1 MTQSAIVKIEEPAKT
16 VVARPKMAKMTK
28 IKRPVRSMP
37 LAKSNQWTQEK
48 LEAFGAEIH
57 AVGEEVRARMG
68 EADVAYVKK
77 LRKIS
82 RTAEALG
89 RALIHFSF
97 DPFTWSAGVFSL
109 FLHHQLETTE
119 IGHSALHGS
128 WDGLQG
134 AEAFYSS
141 AFKWIMPV
149 DEKAWKHE
157 HNILH
162 HQYTN
167 IVGKDP
173 DLNYGGLR
181 IADQTPWR
189 LANLFQFA
197 QFFWTAPV
205 FTWVIGTH
213 ATGLTDLTHP
223 KGDETYANVMPDKKI
238 GTVIKAFKQT
248 AKKMIPYSLY
258 QFGFWPML
266 AGPFWW
272 KVLAGN
278 LSAEA
283 LRNVY
288 TCATIY
294 AGHFGDDL
302 EYYDKDF
309 KARGRGEWY
318 KAQIEAAHDY
328 DVPGPIS
335 MLCGALD
342 YQIEHHL
349 FPKLPPNRLREIA
362 PKIREICAR
371 YGVRYHHATW
381 GATLKM
387 SLKRILE
394 MSLPSLPSPARSM

>member
-1 MTQSAIVKIEEPAKT
+1 MLKLKQEEWAP
-16 VVARPKMAKMTK
+16 
-28 IKRPVRSMP
+28 
-37 LAKSNQWTQEK
+37 EK
-48 LEAFGAEIH
+48 LEAFGSEIH
-57 AVGEEVRARMG
+57 AVGEEIRAKLG
-68 EADVAYVKK
+68 DEDVAYVKK
-77 LRKIS
+77 MRRAS
-82 RTAEALG
+82 RTAEAIG

-97 DPFTWSAGVFSL
+97 DPLTWSAGVFSL

-128 WDGLQG
+128 WDGLKG
-134 AEAFYSS
+134 SEAFYSS
-141 AFKWIMPV
+141 AFKWIIPI
-149 DEKAWKHE
+149 DEAAWKRE

-167 IVGKDP
+167 VVGKDP

-181 IADQTPWR
+181 IADQTTWR
-189 LANLFQFA
+189 FSNLFQFA
-197 QFFWTAPV
+197 QFFWTAPI
-205 FTWVIGTH
+205 FTWTIAVH
-213 ATGLTDLTHP
+213 ATGLTDLTHS
-223 KGDETYANVMPDKKI
+223 GRDETYANVLPDKKVA
-238 GTVIKAFKQT
+238 TVLKAVKQT

-283 LRNVY
+283 IRNVY

-309 KARGRGEWY
+309 KAQGRGGWY
-318 KAQIEAAHDY
+318 KAQIEAAHNY
-328 DVPGPIS
+328 AVPDVIS
-335 MLCGALD
+335 RLCGALD

-349 FPKLPPNRLREIA
+349 FPKLPPNRLRQIA
-362 PKIREICAR
+362 PKIQEICAR
-371 YGVRYHHATW
+371 YGVPYQRTDW
-381 GATLKM
+381 GTALKTSLARIFKM
-387 SLKRILE
+387 SV
-394 MSLPSLPSPARSM
+394 PSLSSA

>member
-1 MTQSAIVKIEEPAKT
+1 MLKLKREE
-16 VVARPKMAKMTK
+16 
-28 IKRPVRSMP
+28 
-37 LAKSNQWTQEK
+37 WTPEK

-57 AVGEEVRARMG
+57 AVGEEIKAKLG
-68 EADVAYVKK
+68 DEDVAYVKK
-77 LRKIS
+77 MRRAS
-82 RTAEALG
+82 RTAEAIG

-128 WDGLQG
+128 WDGLKG
-134 AEAFYSS
+134 SEAFYSS

-149 DEKAWKHE
+149 DEAAWKRE

-181 IADQTPWR
+181 IADQTTWR
-189 LANLFQFA
+189 LSNLFQFA
-197 QFFWTAPV
+197 QFFWTAPI
-205 FTWVIGTH
+205 FTWTIAVH
-213 ATGLTDLTHP
+213 ATGLTDLTHS
-223 KGDETYANVMPDKKI
+223 GRDETYANVLPDKKI
-238 GTVIKAFKQT
+238 STVVKAVKQT

-272 KVLAGN
+272 KVLGGN
-278 LSAEA
+278 LTAEVM
-283 LRNVY
+283 RNVY

-302 EYYDKDF
+302 EYFDKDF
-309 KARGRGEWY
+309 KAQGRGGWY
-318 KAQIEAAHDY
+318 KAQIEAAHNY
-328 DVPGPIS
+328 AVPPAIS
-335 MLCGALD
+335 RLCGALD

-349 FPKLPPNRLREIA
+349 FPKLPPNRLRQIA
-362 PKIREICAR
+362 PKVREICDR
-371 YGVRYHHATW
+371 YGVSYQRTGW
-381 GATLKM
+381 GTALKM
-387 SLKRILE
+387 SLARIVK
-394 MSLPSLPSPARSM
+394 MSVPTLASA